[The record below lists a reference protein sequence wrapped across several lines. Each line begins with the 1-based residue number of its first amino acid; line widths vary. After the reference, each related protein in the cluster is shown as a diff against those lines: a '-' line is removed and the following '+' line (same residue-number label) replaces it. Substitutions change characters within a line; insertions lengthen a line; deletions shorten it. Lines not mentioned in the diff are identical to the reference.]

1 MEFAKGLIDLG
12 GSGSPLVCLHGAT
25 DTWHTWD
32 PIAAGLASRHRL
44 YASALPGHMYGP
56 SLPTRPELTFGTFAD
71 AVEHDLELAGITP
84 AHLVGNSLG
93 GWIALELATRGHAH
107 SVVAL
112 SPIGGWDPGGDDER
126 RLITAFQKSY
136 ASARL
141 LARFA
146 ELVARLPGT
155 RAMGLREVVSQPSNI
170 SPNTFA
176 RMIRG
181 VAECSAIP
189 AILDLVRSGDG
200 SFDLHGPINAPVR
213 LAWGTDDR
221 LVPYSTCSL
230 RFRTMVPN
238 AEFID
243 LKGVGHVPMSDD
255 PDLILSTILELTDR
269 VDKSVEAGD
278 G

>member
-1 MEFAKGLIDLG
+1 
-12 GSGSPLVCLHGAT
+12 V
-25 DTWHTWD
+25 
-32 PIAAGLASRHRL
+32 
-44 YASALPGHMYGP
+44 YGP
-56 SLPTRPELTFGTFAD
+56 SLPNRPELTFGTFAD
-71 AVEHDLELAGITP
+71 AVENDLKLAGITP

-93 GWIALELATRGHAH
+93 GCIALELATRGHAH

-136 ASARL
+136 VSARL
-141 LARFA
+141 LGRFA
-146 ELVARLPGT
+146 EFVARLPGT
-155 RAMGLREVVSQPSNI
+155 RAMGLREVVSHPSNI

-181 VAECSAIP
+181 VAKCSAIP

-238 AEFID
+238 AEFME
-243 LKGVGHVPMSDD
+243 LTGVGHVPMSDN
-255 PDLILSTILELTDR
+255 PDLILSTILDLTDR
-269 VDKSVEAGD
+269 VDRSVEARD